1 MLAVSSLKRV
11 TAGKT
16 PVAVLLV
23 LLIMV
28 VAVAMLV
35 IRMCVLVVPDR
46 SKIETVVVL
55 TKGPCRREQK
65 RDCLTLAT
73 VVH

>member
-1 MLAVSSLKRV
+1 MFHKTPVRVLAVSSLKRV

-35 IRMCVLVVPDR
+35 IRMCVLVVPDL
-46 SKIETVVVL
+46 SLI
-55 TKGPCRREQK
+55 
-65 RDCLTLAT
+65 
-73 VVH
+73 HI